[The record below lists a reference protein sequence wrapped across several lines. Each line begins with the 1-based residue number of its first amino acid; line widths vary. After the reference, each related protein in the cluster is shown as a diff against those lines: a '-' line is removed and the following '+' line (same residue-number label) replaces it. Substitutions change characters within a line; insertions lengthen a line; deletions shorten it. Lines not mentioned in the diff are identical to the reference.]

1 MARGVERLRCKCE
14 ALGSN
19 SSPIKKKKKKD
30 GRDHG
35 WEAGWNQEGFMKEV
49 DLEHGP

>member
-1 MARGVERLRCKCE
+1 VKPWVQTPVL
-14 ALGSN
+14 L
-19 SSPIKKKKKKD
+19 KKKKKKD

-49 DLEHGP
+49 DLEHDP